1 MKSDRRPDRRA
12 LLALPMQLWT
22 IAFIGLALLYIV
34 GLSLLGRGE
43 ALTVTDEITLD
54 NYARL
59 LDEKYLRVMGLS
71 LRLAGL
77 TTLISL
83 LLGYPFAY
91 FMARLSPR
99 ARTILMV
106 LVIAPFW
113 TNALIR
119 IYGWKILLYANGPIN
134 QALLALGLIQKPLKL
149 LYSQGAVLVGMV
161 YAMIPFVIL
170 PVYTGIER
178 MDWSAVEAAR
188 DLGATPLRAFIT
200 TTLPM
205 TLPSLLA
212 ACVLTFLPSVGLIF
226 ISDILGGANTVL
238 WGNLVHDELLKSRD
252 LPFAAALSAV
262 LLGLTALVIAVYRR
276 AGGKNEGLVF

>member
-119 IYGWKILLYANGPIN
+119 IYGWKILFYANGPIN

-276 AGGKNEGLVF
+276 AGGKNEGMVF

>member
-54 NYARL
+54 NYSRL

-276 AGGKNEGLVF
+276 AGGKNEGMVF

>member
-1 MKSDRRPDRRA
+1 
-12 LLALPMQLWT
+12 
-22 IAFIGLALLYIV
+22 
-34 GLSLLGRGE
+34 
-43 ALTVTDEITLD
+43 
-54 NYARL
+54 
-59 LDEKYLRVMGLS
+59 
-71 LRLAGL
+71 
-77 TTLISL
+77 
-83 LLGYPFAY
+83 
-91 FMARLSPR
+91 
-99 ARTILMV
+99 
-106 LVIAPFW
+106 
-113 TNALIR
+113 
-119 IYGWKILLYANGPIN
+119 
-134 QALLALGLIQKPLKL
+134 
-149 LYSQGAVLVGMV
+149 MV

-276 AGGKNEGLVF
+276 AGGKNEGMVF